1 MLIQSGAVR
10 QQSVSVLL
18 LHLRS
23 VLAKHDVP
31 GGSFHPCIRSGRR
44 R

>member
-18 LHLRS
+18 LYLRS
-23 VLAKHDVP
+23 ALAKRGVP
-31 GGSFHPCIRSGRR
+31 GGSFAPGIRSGRR
-44 R
+44 H